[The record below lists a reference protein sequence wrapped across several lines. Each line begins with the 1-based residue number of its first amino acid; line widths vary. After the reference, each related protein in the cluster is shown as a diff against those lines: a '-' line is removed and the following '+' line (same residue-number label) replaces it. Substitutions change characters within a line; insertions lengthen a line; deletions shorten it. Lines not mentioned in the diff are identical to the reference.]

1 MNATPLSADEA
12 RRCGFVAVVGAP
24 NVGKSTLVNALVGSK
39 VSIVS
44 PRSQTTRAR
53 VRGIFV
59 EGAAQVVLVD
69 TPGLMKPKRLLD
81 RAMLAAAWRSLEDAD
96 LVLLLVDATKGRD
109 AAADQVIGRMK
120 SRRLPAGLVINKVDR
135 VAKPKLLPLIAEL
148 TRGMPLFERVF
159 LISARSGDGIDDLR
173 RFIAAHM
180 PLSPWL
186 YPADQSTDTPQAL
199 LAAEITREQVFVQLR
214 DEVPRSTAV
223 LPARW
228 QELPDGALVI
238 EQTIYVERESQ
249 RPILIGEEGTRL
261 RQIGER
267 SRLEL
272 ERRLGRRVHLFLTVV
287 VRRDWPDDRE
297 ACTWHQLER
306 PS

>member
-1 MNATPLSADEA
+1 MNATPSSADGA

-109 AAADQVIGRMK
+109 AAADQVIGRMR
-120 SRRLPAGLVINKVDR
+120 SRRLPAALVINKVDR

-148 TRGMPLFERVF
+148 TRGRPLFERVF
-159 LISARSGDGIDDLR
+159 LISARSGDGIGDLR
-173 RFIAAHM
+173 RFLAARM

-186 YPADQSTDTPQAL
+186 YPADQWTDTPQAL

-214 DEVPRSTAV
+214 DEVPRSSAV
-223 LPARW
+223 VPARW

-267 SRLEL
+267 ARLEL
-272 ERRLGRRVHLFLTVV
+272 ERRLGRRVHLFLKVV